1 MQVSTGLPRQQ
12 HIPEG
17 ITVTTVFTPKR
28 AGSIAA
34 ALLASTLLLSACA
47 ANEAPAAG
55 TDDST
60 DGATTSLS
68 GTLDG
73 SGASSQGSAQ
83 EAWIAAFQIAN
94 DQVTINYAPD
104 GSGAGREA
112 FISGGVSFA
121 GSDSAL
127 NDDELAGTFAA
138 CVADTPAFE
147 VPAYIS
153 PIALIFNVEGVDELN
168 LDATTIASIFNGD
181 ITKWDDAAIADLN
194 PDATLPDADITA
206 VHRSDDSGTTK
217 NFADYLYQVAPDVWT
232 EEPADTFPY
241 KAGEAA
247 KGTSGV
253 VDAVTNGT
261 NTIGYADAS
270 KAGELGVANIKV
282 GDEFVGYTAEAA
294 AAVVEESP
302 AVEGREASDLA
313 IAIDRTTTDPTHYPL
328 VLVSYI
334 IGCTE
339 YADAEAGSLVK
350 EYVSYIT
357 SAEGQ
362 EVAASSA
369 GAAALST
376 DLADKVATVVSAIK

>member
-1 MQVSTGLPRQQ
+1 M
-12 HIPEG
+12 
-17 ITVTTVFTPKR
+17 TTVFTPKR

-47 ANEAPAAG
+47 ANEEPAPASSGSDEGG
-55 TDDST
+55 T
-60 DGATTSLS
+60 AALS

-83 EAWIAAFQIAN
+83 EAWISAFQTAN
-94 DQVTINYAPD
+94 TGVTINYAPD

-112 FISGGVSFA
+112 FIAGGVDFA
-121 GSDSAL
+121 GSDSYL
-127 NDDELAGTFAA
+127 KDEELESTFAS
-138 CVADTPAFE
+138 CVDGTKPFE

-153 PIALIFNVEGVDELN
+153 PIALIFNVKGVDELN
-168 LDATTIASIFNGD
+168 LDAATIASIFKGD
-181 ITKWDDAAIADLN
+181 ITKWNDDAIVALN
-194 PDATLPDADITA
+194 PDAKLPDADITA

-217 NFADYLYQVAPDVWT
+217 NFADYLFKVAPDVWDS
-232 EEPADTFPY
+232 EPADTFPY
-241 KAGEAA
+241 TVGEAA

-253 VDAVTNGT
+253 VDAVTNGV

-270 KAGELGVANIKV
+270 KAGSLGVAKIKV
-282 GDEFVGYTAEAA
+282 GDDFVGYTAEAA

-302 AVEGREASDLA
+302 LVEGRDATDLA

-334 IGCTE
+334 IGCNE
-339 YADAEAGSLVK
+339 YADAEAGKLVK

-357 SAEGQ
+357 SADGQ
-362 EVAASSA
+362 TTAAESA
-369 GAAALST
+369 GAAPLSA
-376 DLADKVATVVSAIK
+376 DLSAKVATVVSAIK

>member
-1 MQVSTGLPRQQ
+1 MSN
-12 HIPEG
+12 PEG
-17 ITVTTVFTPKR
+17 TTVTTVFTPKR

-47 ANEAPAAG
+47 ANEAPATG
-55 TDDST
+55 SDDT
-60 DGATTSLS
+60 TGAASSLT

-83 EAWIAAFQIAN
+83 EAWISAFQTAN

-138 CVADTPAFE
+138 CVADTPVFE

-168 LDATTIASIFNGD
+168 LDAPIIASIFNGD

-270 KAGELGVANIKV
+270 KAGELGVAKIKV
-282 GDEFVGYTAEAA
+282 GDEFVTYTAEAA

-302 AVEGREASDLA
+302 AVEGREPSDLA
-313 IAIDRTTTDPTHYPL
+313 IAIDRTTTDSSHYPL

-339 YADAEAGSLVK
+339 YQDTEAGALVK

-357 SAEGQ
+357 STEGQ

-376 DLADKVATVVSAIK
+376 DLAAKVATVVSAIK